1 MSLLEMRDIRK
12 SFSGVSVLKGVQLT
26 VESGEVHALLGE
38 NGAGKSTL
46 MNILTGVLP
55 RDGGTI
61 EFDGQKLEHI
71 TITQSEKLG
80 IAFVHQELNLF
91 NDLKVFE
98 NMFLNREYTNKMGML
113 DKKRMRAEAKELF
126 ERLGVEIDP
135 DAVVSDLKTSQ
146 KQLLEIC
153 KALHLKAKLII
164 LDEPTTSLNNEEVD
178 HLFGIL
184 RKLKAEGTSF
194 IFISH
199 KMPEIFALADRYT
212 VFRNGEFIGEGKIS
226 ETTPEKVTIMMVGES
241 YSNAEVY
248 EKRQLGEE
256 VLKLEGFTGD
266 GFHDISLSV
275 KKGEIVGMT
284 GLQGSGSSEMLQA
297 IFGSTRATEGTVTAF
312 GKSVPHNSIHSAMKA
327 GIAML
332 PNNRKENS
340 VLPDMSLMENM
351 AISEQTLSA
360 AKLPVDAKRDKKRYD
375 EYKQMLNIKAQNST
389 DLITSL
395 SGGNQQKI
403 FIARWLNTDAEI
415 LILDNP
421 TQGIDVGAK
430 AEIYRLILEL
440 AKAGKTI
447 LINTLEIPE
456 IMKVADRCIVFY
468 DGRMIKELAH
478 EEINEQDVML
488 YSVGITEKAAGEEV
502 HSHEEIWQ
510 SMVGIQFHFCIDRYF
525 YRIRDHQLRAYL
537 ERRDEY
543 LPSQRSHRDCG
554 AGHGP
559 DLPDR

>member
-1 MSLLEMRDIRK
+1 MSLLEMREIRK
-12 SFSGVSVLKGVQLT
+12 SFNGVPVLKGVQLT
-26 VESGEVHALLGE
+26 LEKGEVHALLGE

-61 EFDGQKLEHI
+61 VFDGQKLDHI
-71 TITQSEKLG
+71 TITQSENMG

-98 NMFLNREYTNKMGML
+98 NMFLNKEYVNRFRRL
-113 DKKRMRAEAKELF
+113 DKKRMRAECRELF

-135 DAVVSDLKTSQ
+135 DAVVSELKTSQ

-153 KALHLKAKLII
+153 KALHLNAKLII

-184 RKLKAEGTSF
+184 RRLKEEGTSF
-194 IFISH
+194 VFISH

-212 VFRNGEFIGEGKIS
+212 VFRNGMFIGEGLIS
-226 ETTPEKVTIMMVGES
+226 ETTPEEVTVMMVGES

-248 EKRQLGEE
+248 EKRELGEE
-256 VLKLEGFTGD
+256 VLRLENFSGD
-266 GFHDISLSV
+266 GFRHINLGIR
-275 KKGEIVGMT
+275 KGEIVGMT

-297 IFGSTRATEGTVTAF
+297 VFGSARSTGGSVKAF
-312 GKSVPHNSIHSAMKA
+312 GKAVARNSIHAAMKA

-340 VLPDMSLMENM
+340 VLPDMSLMDNM
-351 AISEQTLSA
+351 TISEQTLSA
-360 AKLPVDAKRDKKRYD
+360 AHLPVEAKRDRQRY
-375 EYKQMLNIKAQNST
+375 EQYRKMLNIKAQSSQ
-389 DLITSL
+389 DPVTSL

-440 AKAGKTI
+440 SREGKTI

-456 IMKVADRCIVFY
+456 LMKVADRCIVFY
-468 DGRMIKELAH
+468 DGSMIKELTH
-478 EEINEQDVML
+478 DEINEQDVML
-488 YSVGITEKAAGEEV
+488 YSVGITQA
-502 HSHEEIWQ
+502 S
-510 SMVGIQFHFCIDRYF
+510 
-525 YRIRDHQLRAYL
+525 
-537 ERRDEY
+537 
-543 LPSQRSHRDCG
+543 
-554 AGHGP
+554 
-559 DLPDR
+559 

>member
-12 SFSGVSVLKGVQLT
+12 SFSGVSVLKGVKLT
-26 VESGEVHALLGE
+26 VEKGEVHALLGE

-55 RDGGTI
+55 KDGGTI

-71 TITQSEKLG
+71 TITQSEKMG

-98 NMFLNREYTNKMGML
+98 NMFLNREYTNKIGRL
-113 DKKRMRAEAKELF
+113 DKKRMKAEARELF

-184 RKLKAEGTSF
+184 RKLKSEGTSF

-212 VFRNGEFIGEGKIS
+212 VFRNGEYIGEGKIS
-226 ETTPEKVTIMMVGES
+226 DTTPEKVTVMMVGES
-241 YSNAEVY
+241 YSNADVY
-248 EKRQLGEE
+248 EKRTLGEE
-256 VLKLEGFTGD
+256 VLRLDGFTGD

-284 GLQGSGSSEMLQA
+284 GLQGSSSEMLQA
-297 IFGSTRATEGTVTAF
+297 IFGSSRATAGSVTAF
-312 GKSVPHNSIHSAMKA
+312 GRAVPHNSIHSAMKA

-360 AKLPVDAKRDKKRYD
+360 AKLPVDSRRDRKRYD
-375 EYKQMLNIKAQNST
+375 EYKEMLGIKAQSSA

-403 FIARWLNTDAEI
+403 FIARWLNTDAGI

-440 AKAGKTI
+440 ARAGKTI

-488 YSVGITEKAAGEEV
+488 YSVGVTQKTAGEEK
-502 HSHEEIWQ
+502 
-510 SMVGIQFHFCIDRYF
+510 
-525 YRIRDHQLRAYL
+525 
-537 ERRDEY
+537 
-543 LPSQRSHRDCG
+543 
-554 AGHGP
+554 
-559 DLPDR
+559 